1 MGNDVPGIAVQRL
14 ATRHLTRRAALR
26 GSLGLVATL
35 GLAGWARAQ
44 EATPTASSPVSI
56 AARRLTNPRGFA
68 WNASGELHVALAGS
82 GGASIIQAPDGG
94 YASTGDSG
102 ILARIDD
109 GEPVTVSDYFASTTV
124 SGERTLGPASVAFLG
139 DEPYVLLDANAMAFR
154 LNTSHPD
161 GIYRVTADGSFFLVA
176 DTAAWVTANPTVF
189 KPADYNPEGELM
201 GMVAIGDIFWVVES
215 NNGQVLTISLNGTIN
230 RMADLSEN
238 HPLPTS
244 PSRSPNGGVYV
255 GFLTPAPYTDG
266 SSKVVE
272 VTPDA
277 RVRDVWTGLT
287 MVTAVATAPDGTI
300 YAAEMATGNTETRP
314 YVAPETGRI
323 VRRTGDDTLEVVAT
337 HVNYPVALDFGPDGA
352 LYVACPAM
360 GTIDPDGYILRI
372 DLSHADLPIDVRGV
386 AATAGGRDY
395 SPQNTDYFGG
405 TPEATAAVA
414 TTAAAETP
422 AAETH
427 AAETPA
433 AETPA
438 AETLAT
444 AASTESAP
452 AASGNTVSMDAGN
465 FYFKP
470 NAVTIAANTAVT
482 FEIKNVAEIPHNF
495 SIDELKISE
504 ALPPG
509 ETTNVVVNAPAGTYQ
524 FYCNLP
530 GHKAAGMFG
539 TLTVQ

>member
-1 MGNDVPGIAVQRL
+1 MERDSFGHAISRVA
-14 ATRHLTRRAALR
+14 AHHLTRRAALR
-26 GSLGLVATL
+26 GGV
-35 GLAGWARAQ
+35 GLAATFGLTRLHALAQ
-44 EATPTASSPVSI
+44 EGTPAPSGPVTL
-56 AARRLTNPRGFA
+56 AAHRLTNPRGFD
-68 WNASGELHVALAGS
+68 WNSKGELYVALAGS
-82 GGASIIQAPDGG
+82 SGASVLGSEEDG
-94 YASTGDSG
+94 YATTGYSG
-102 ILARIDD
+102 ILARIDN
-109 GEPVTVSDYFASTTV
+109 GEPVTASDYFPSTTV

-154 LNTSHPD
+154 LNTRHPD
-161 GIYRVTADGSFFLVA
+161 GVYRVVGDGSFFLVA
-176 DTAAWVTANPTVF
+176 DTAAWITANPTRF

-201 GMVAIGDIFWVVES
+201 GMVAIGDILWVVES
-215 NNGQVLTISLNGTIN
+215 NNGQVLTISLNGTIE
-230 RMADLSEN
+230 RMADLSDN

-244 PSRSPNGGVYV
+244 PARSPNGGVYV

-277 RVRDVWTGLT
+277 TVKDVWTGLT
-287 MVTAVATAPDGTI
+287 MVTAVATAPDGTL
-300 YAAEMATGNTETRP
+300 YAAEMATGNTNERP

-323 VRRTGDDTLEVVAT
+323 VRQTGPDTLEEVVT
-337 HVNYPVALDFGPDGA
+337 NVNYPVALAFGPDGA

-372 DLSHADLPIDVRGV
+372 DVSAKGPTDVRPV

-395 SPQNTDYFGG
+395 SPQSTDYFGG
-405 TPEATAAVA
+405 TPEATAAA
-414 TTAAAETP
+414 ADTTTATETP
-422 AAETH
+422 

-438 AETLAT
+438 AETPAA
-444 AASTESAP
+444 AASTETAP
-452 AASGNTVSMDAGN
+452 AASGNTVSMEAGN

-482 FEIKNVAEIPHNF
+482 FEIKNVAQIPHNF
-495 SIDELKISE
+495 TIDELKISE

-509 ETTNVVVNAPAGTYQ
+509 ETTNVTVNAPAGSYQ

-530 GHKAAGMFG
+530 GHRAAGMFG
-539 TLTVQ
+539 TLTVS